1 MATVDSAERRARL
14 IELLERDGAI
24 RLDDAAAELDVSTMT
39 VRRDLADLEAEGR
52 LSRVR
57 GGAVAALRP
66 RPFAERLA
74 AGAAAKREIA
84 RKAVALL
91 PDSGAI
97 AVDASSTAGTLLAA
111 APESP
116 RLLIATNS
124 LENHASARATRA
136 RVVLIG
142 GELQAET
149 DSFVGPLACAGA
161 AELHYDRFFTSASAV
176 TRAGTSEVTLEEAQV
191 KRVLVQPPPRR
202 CCWSTPPSSSARPSP
217 ARSTGT
223 RSRCSSP
230 SSTPPTS
237 DSTRSAASPTCAD
250 EH

>member
-14 IELLERDGAI
+14 IALLERDGAI

-91 PDSGAI
+91 PASGAI

-142 GELQAET
+142 GELEEET

-176 TRAGTSEVTLEEAQV
+176 ATAGTSEVTLQEAQV
-191 KRVLVQPPPRR
+191 KRVFVAASSETVLLV
-202 CCWSTPPSSSARPSP
+202 
-217 ARSTGT
+217 
-223 RSRCSSP
+223 
-230 SSTPPTS
+230 
-237 DSTRSAASPTCAD
+237 DSTKLERSALARALDWEAIGTMVTELDPSD
-250 EH
+250 ERLDPFRELVDLR

>member
-14 IELLERDGAI
+14 IGLLERDGAV

-57 GGAVAALRP
+57 GGAVPALRP

-84 RKAVALL
+84 RKAVALV
-91 PDSGAI
+91 PASGAI
-97 AVDASSTAGTLLAA
+97 AVDASSTAGTLLGA

-116 RLLIATNS
+116 QLLVATNS
-124 LENHASARATRA
+124 LENHASARRAARA

-142 GELQAET
+142 GELEEET
-149 DSFVGPLACAGA
+149 DSFVGPLACSSA

-176 TRAGTSEVTLEEAQV
+176 SIEGTSEVTLQEAQV
-191 KRVLVQPPPRR
+191 KRVFVA
-202 CCWSTPPSSSARPSP
+202 SSSE
-217 ARSTGT
+217 TVLLV
-223 RSRCSSP
+223 
-230 SSTPPTS
+230 
-237 DSTRSAASPTCAD
+237 DSTKLERTALARALAWDAISVMVTELDPAD
-250 EH
+250 SRLEPFRGLVELR

>member
-14 IELLERDGAI
+14 IGLLERDGAV

-57 GGAVAALRP
+57 GGAVPALRP

-84 RKAVALL
+84 RKAVELVPAT
-91 PDSGAI
+91 GAI
-97 AVDASSTAGTLLAA
+97 AVDASSTAGTLLGA

-116 RLLIATNS
+116 RLLVATNS
-124 LENHASARATRA
+124 LENHASARTTRA

-142 GELQAET
+142 GELEEET
-149 DSFVGPLACAGA
+149 DSFVGPLACSSA

-176 TRAGTSEVTLEEAQV
+176 STEGTSEVTLQEAQV
-191 KRVLVQPPPRR
+191 KRVFVAASTETVLLV
-202 CCWSTPPSSSARPSP
+202 
-217 ARSTGT
+217 
-223 RSRCSSP
+223 
-230 SSTPPTS
+230 
-237 DSTRSAASPTCAD
+237 DSTKLERSALARALDWDAIRVMVTELDPAD
-250 EH
+250 ERLEPFRGLVELR

>member
-14 IELLERDGAI
+14 IGLLERDGAI

-74 AGAAAKREIA
+74 AGAAAKRGIA

-91 PDSGAI
+91 PASGAV
-97 AVDASSTAGTLLAA
+97 AVDASSTAGTFLGA

-116 RLLIATNS
+116 ALLIATNS

-142 GELQAET
+142 GELEEET
-149 DSFVGPLACAGA
+149 DSFVGPLACASA

-176 TRAGTSEVTLEEAQV
+176 SITGTSEVTLQEAQV
-191 KRVLVQPPPRR
+191 KRVFVAASSETVLLVD
-202 CCWSTPPSSSARPSP
+202 SSKLE
-217 ARSTGT
+217 
-223 RSRCSSP
+223 
-230 SSTPPTS
+230 
-237 DSTRSAASPTCAD
+237 RSALARALDWAAISVMVTELDPSD
-250 EH
+250 ERLEPFRGLVELR